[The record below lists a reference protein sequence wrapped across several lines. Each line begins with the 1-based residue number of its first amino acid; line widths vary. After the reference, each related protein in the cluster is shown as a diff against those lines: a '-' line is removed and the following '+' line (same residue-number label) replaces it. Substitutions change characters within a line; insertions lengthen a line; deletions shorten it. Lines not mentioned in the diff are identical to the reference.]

1 MARLGYLEGVL
12 VVSESIVMA
21 VLALQFGFMAFILMK
36 LDLKKAE
43 SDRLKRDIEKALD
56 SIKMPEINIDSIKE
70 ELLDVVENLMANMR
84 IPSIADHL
92 GGVVAQFMQM
102 KQMKMAQELGLT
114 GGLLQMIAMMI
125 EIGLVCPLGYG
136 SP

>member
-1 MARLGYLEGVL
+1 MAGLGYLEGVL

-36 LDLKKAE
+36 LDMKKSE

-56 SIKMPEINIDSIKE
+56 SIKMPEINIDSIKN
-70 ELLDVVENLMANMR
+70 ELIDVVEDLMANMR

-92 GGVVAQFMQM
+92 GGVFSQFMQM
-102 KQMKMAQELGLT
+102 KQMKMAQEMGLT
-114 GGLLQMIAMMI
+114 AGP
-125 EIGLVCPLGYG
+125 ETEV
-136 SP
+136 SDDD

>member
-1 MARLGYLEGVL
+1 MVGLGYLEGVL
-12 VVSESIVMA
+12 MVSESIVMA

-36 LDLKKAE
+36 LDLKKSE

-56 SIKMPEINIDSIKE
+56 SIKMPEVNIDSIKD
-70 ELLDVVENLMANMR
+70 ELLDVVEDLMANMR

-102 KQMKMAQELGLT
+102 KQMKMAQDMGLT
-114 GGLLQMIAMMI
+114 DGPAS
-125 EIGLVCPLGYG
+125 EATDDD
-136 SP
+136 

>member
-1 MARLGYLEGVL
+1 MAGLGYLEGVL

-36 LDLKKAE
+36 LDLKKSE

-56 SIKMPEINIDSIKE
+56 SIKMPEINIDSIKD
-70 ELLDVVENLMANMR
+70 ELLDVVQDLMANMR

-92 GGVVAQFMQM
+92 GGVFAQFMQM

-114 GGLLQMIAMMI
+114 GG
-125 EIGLVCPLGYG
+125 
-136 SP
+136 SPPDDNDDD

>member
-1 MARLGYLEGVL
+1 MAALGYLEGVL
-12 VVSESIVMA
+12 VISESIVMA

-92 GGVVAQFMQM
+92 GGAVSSFLQM
-102 KQMKMAQELGLT
+102 KQMKMAQDLGLS
-114 GGLLQMIAMMI
+114 
-125 EIGLVCPLGYG
+125 LGT
-136 SP
+136 SPPEPDDD

>member
-1 MARLGYLEGVL
+1 MVGLGYLEGVL

-36 LDLKKAE
+36 LDMKKSE
-43 SDRLKRDIEKALD
+43 SDRLKRDIEQALD
-56 SIKMPEINIDSIKE
+56 SIKMPEINIDSIKD
-70 ELLDVVENLMANMR
+70 ELLDVVEELMANMR

-102 KQMKMAQELGLT
+102 KQMKMAQEMGLT
-114 GGLLQMIAMMI
+114 AGP
-125 EIGLVCPLGYG
+125 ETEV
-136 SP
+136 SDDD

>member
-36 LDLKKAE
+36 LDLKKSEARE
-43 SDRLKRDIEKALD
+43 LQKDIQRALD
-56 SIKMPEINIDSIKE
+56 SIKMPDLNLDSIKN
-70 ELLDVVENLMANMR
+70 ELIDVVEELMANMR

-92 GGVVAQFMQM
+92 GGAVSSFLQM
-102 KQMKMAQELGLT
+102 KQMKMAQDLGLS
-114 GGLLQMIAMMI
+114 
-125 EIGLVCPLGYG
+125 LGT
-136 SP
+136 SPHEPDED

>member
-12 VVSESIVMA
+12 VISESIVMA

-36 LDLKKAE
+36 LDLKKSEA
-43 SDRLKRDIEKALD
+43 RQLQKDIERALD

-70 ELLDVVENLMANMR
+70 ELLDVVEDLMANMR

-92 GGVVAQFMQM
+92 GGVFSQFMQM
-102 KQMKMAQELGLT
+102 KQMKMAQEMGLT
-114 GGLLQMIAMMI
+114 GGQELDATNDD
-125 EIGLVCPLGYG
+125 
-136 SP
+136 

>member
-12 VVSESIVMA
+12 VISESIVMA

-36 LDLKKAE
+36 LDLKKSE

-70 ELLDVVENLMANMR
+70 ELLDVVEDLMANMR

-92 GGVVAQFMQM
+92 GGVFSQFMQM
-102 KQMKMAQELGLT
+102 KQMKMAQEMGLT
-114 GGLLQMIAMMI
+114 GGQELDATNDD
-125 EIGLVCPLGYG
+125 
-136 SP
+136 

>member
-1 MARLGYLEGVL
+1 MAGLGYLEGVL

-36 LDLKKAE
+36 LDMKKSE
-43 SDRLKRDIEKALD
+43 SDRLKRDIEQALD

-70 ELLDVVENLMANMR
+70 ELLDVVEDLMANMR

-102 KQMKMAQELGLT
+102 KQMKMAQELGLS
-114 GGLLQMIAMMI
+114 G
-125 EIGLVCPLGYG
+125 G
-136 SP
+136 SPPDESDDD

>member
-12 VVSESIVMA
+12 MISESIVMA

-36 LDLKKAE
+36 LDMKKSE

-70 ELLDVVENLMANMR
+70 ELLDVVEDLMANMR

-92 GGVVAQFMQM
+92 GGVFSQFMQM
-102 KQMKMAQELGLT
+102 KQMKMAQEMGLT
-114 GGLLQMIAMMI
+114 GGQELDAIDDD
-125 EIGLVCPLGYG
+125 
-136 SP
+136 